1 MIWELGRYA
10 FFVSLVLNLALY
22 AGGLLPDRNIG
33 YPLTAIQLVA
43 VTVWVIGRRRDRAS
57 R

>member
-43 VTVWVIGRRRDRAS
+43 VGVWVIGRRRDRAS